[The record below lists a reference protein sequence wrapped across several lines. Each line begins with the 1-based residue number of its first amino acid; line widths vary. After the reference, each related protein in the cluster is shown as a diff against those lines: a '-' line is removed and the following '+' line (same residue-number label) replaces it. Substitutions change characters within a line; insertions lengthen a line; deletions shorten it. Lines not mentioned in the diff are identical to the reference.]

1 MISIFPDSLI
11 RFAKN
16 SPHPIYAVG
25 GFLRNLYAGLD
36 INATDIDL
44 CGEARV
50 EELGVP
56 YRLQSKKLGTAL
68 VTIGER
74 QYEYTPFRSETYFG
88 GKHTPETVQLGVNLQ
103 TDAQRRDF
111 TVGCIYCRL
120 ADGEIFDPYGGV
132 ADAKNKIIR
141 QIHDKVFLSDGLR
154 LLRMVRIAAETG
166 FDIDENTKNCAKSQA
181 HLLADISPERKRQ
194 ELVRMLNADLMYG
207 VTDAHF
213 YALVYA
219 ESAGL
224 FEYFIPEMVQMRK
237 FPQNP
242 LYHNYDVLWHTFHTV
257 KNAHPRVRLAALFHD
272 IAKPKC
278 KLRDGN
284 MHKHAMESAR
294 MAKEIME
301 RLRFS
306 NKEIDFAVRLIYNH
320 MYDLKGQAS
329 FNKVKIFVADNMDI
343 IDDLMLLNRADALG
357 TGKHNDDLHKFD
369 KVKQAI
375 LDENAP
381 YDLSLL
387 KISGDD
393 LIEIGFSG
401 QDVGLE
407 LGRLRRICI
416 LDPVLNRREWLV
428 STAQNDLRI
437 WSKICQEERSV

>member
-1 MISIFPDSLI
+1 
-11 RFAKN
+11 
-16 SPHPIYAVG
+16 
-25 GFLRNLYAGLD
+25 
-36 INATDIDL
+36 
-44 CGEARV
+44 
-50 EELGVP
+50 
-56 YRLQSKKLGTAL
+56 
-68 VTIGER
+68 
-74 QYEYTPFRSETYFG
+74 
-88 GKHTPETVQLGVNLQ
+88 
-103 TDAQRRDF
+103 
-111 TVGCIYCRL
+111 
-120 ADGEIFDPYGGV
+120 
-132 ADAKNKIIR
+132 
-141 QIHDKVFLSDGLR
+141 
-154 LLRMVRIAAETG
+154 
-166 FDIDENTKNCAKSQA
+166 
-181 HLLADISPERKRQ
+181 
-194 ELVRMLNADLMYG
+194 
-207 VTDAHF
+207 
-213 YALVYA
+213 
-219 ESAGL
+219 
-224 FEYFIPEMVQMRK
+224 
-237 FPQNP
+237 
-242 LYHNYDVLWHTFHTV
+242 
-257 KNAHPRVRLAALFHD
+257 
-272 IAKPKC
+272 
-278 KLRDGN
+278 
-284 MHKHAMESAR
+284 

-387 KISGDD
+387 KVSGDD
-393 LIEIGFSG
+393 LTEIGFSG